1 MNSPVHSAASSL
13 KRIRTSYIKQLPSQL
28 EKIRTAWAAFDARNP
43 GQAELKELHRCIH
56 TLRGSSVS
64 FGLGKVSFAAAL
76 AEKMTK
82 EALLTGEAQ
91 DSAWSRQLEEHFA
104 QMEREVA
111 AIDASQDLNL
121 HGIELVA
128 AAEGIQAKEM
138 KTIYL
143 CEDDFF
149 QRQTLATQIGCFGF
163 QVISFGELEQM
174 HDAVRN
180 SPPDAIV
187 MDLIFP
193 GRSLGGAELMAEIQ
207 AGRES
212 DIPTVFVS
220 SKSDLTSR
228 LSAVRAGSSAYF
240 AKPVNATE
248 LCATLSRLT
257 SADLPDPYR
266 IMIVDDDPHLAEMYA
281 TVLQEAGM
289 ITLTLNDPLQALE
302 PLFEFKPD
310 LILTDMYMPGCN
322 GMELAK
328 AIRQIGASFS
338 IPIVYLSSETDL
350 DKQFH
355 AMRMG
360 GDEFLTKPISSERLI
375 SAVTGRAERM
385 KIIRSLM
392 VRDGMTGLLNH
403 TASSEHL
410 EMAVAGAQRNGTD
423 LCFAMIDLDKFKQI
437 NDTYGHPVGDQVLIT
452 LARLLQQRLRKT
464 DVVGRLGGEEFGVI
478 LPGCDLATAFSLL
491 DTLRESFAGI
501 CFPVGTETFSTT
513 FSCGIAAF
521 SRQDQAEL
529 LSKSADEAL
538 YEAKKGGRNRVV
550 AAGQGGTG
558 QEQK

>member
-1 MNSPVHSAASSL
+1 MSSPALSAAGRL
-13 KRIRTSYIKQLPSQL
+13 KRIRESYIKQLPAQL
-28 EKIRTAWAAFDARNP
+28 EKILAAYAAYRSENP
-43 GQAELKELHRCIH
+43 DQAKLQELHRFIH

-64 FGLGKVSFAAAL
+64 FGLSQVSAAAAL
-76 AEKMTK
+76 AEKSAK
-82 EALLTGEAQ
+82 EALLTGEPH
-91 DSAWSRQLEEHFA
+91 DSGWYRQMEQCLA
-104 QMEREVA
+104 QMECEVA
-111 AIDASQDLNL
+111 AIDASQETSLQ
-121 HGIELVA
+121 GMELIA
-128 AAEGIQAKEM
+128 AAETSQGKEM

-174 HDAVRN
+174 RDAVRN

-187 MDLIFP
+187 MDLMFP

-207 AGRES
+207 AGRECA
-212 DIPTVFVS
+212 IPTVFVS
-220 SKSDLTSR
+220 SKADLTSR

-240 AKPVNATE
+240 TKPVNATE

-257 SADLPDPYR
+257 SADTPDPYR

-281 TVLQEAGM
+281 TVLQESGM

-322 GMELAK
+322 GMELAQ
-328 AIRQIGASFS
+328 AIRQIGTSFS
-338 IPIVYLSSETDL
+338 IPIVYLSSETDS

-355 AMRMG
+355 AMRVG

-375 SAVTGRAERM
+375 SAVAGRAERM

-392 VRDGMTGLLNH
+392 VRDGMTGLFNH
-403 TASSEHL
+403 TASNEQL
-410 EMAVAGAQRNGTD
+410 EMAIAGARRDNKE
-423 LCFAMIDLDKFKQI
+423 LCFAMIDLDKFKLV

-464 DVVGRLGGEEFGVI
+464 DVVGRLGGEEFAVV
-478 LPGCDLATAFSLL
+478 LPGCDLATATSLL
-491 DTLRESFAGI
+491 NQLRESFAGI
-501 CFPVGTETFSTT
+501 CFPVGTETFSVT
-513 FSCGIAAF
+513 FSCGIASL
-521 SRQDQAEL
+521 SRYGEAEL
-529 LSKSADEAL
+529 LCKSADQAL
-538 YEAKKGGRNRVV
+538 YQAKNGGRNRVV
-550 AAGQGGTG
+550 VAG
-558 QEQK
+558 